1 MKAKFL
7 KISKPCSE
15 NWDNMTALESGN
27 YCDVCA
33 KTVVDFSKLSQMQFS
48 QQMQKSNG
56 NLCARVT
63 QAQLN
68 MLLINLE
75 SSTDYKIPYSN
86 FAAGFMLATTMIAA
100 GQPSQN
106 ENRNVQTEISQSQK
120 KLSEQQTQEK
130 QKPNLSKPE
139 NFTIFK
145 GIVQENS
152 NTPIFN
158 AQITLVTASRQFSA
172 YSLNDGTFSIKIP
185 EDYIDD
191 DNVIRVT
198 YNKITGYN
206 SEDTPRYGS
215 YDYVLSR
222 DEMSSTYLITAYF
235 LIYVTGKTRIAS
247 TQKFERPIPIV
258 LSQGIEINYQ
268 EFAKALQE
276 QKSSCNLEN
285 KEYSYFDSE
294 AAIAIYGQKAKWGL
308 YILNDKIEK

>member
-15 NWDNMTALESGN
+15 NWDNMTTSKSGN

-33 KTVVDFSKLSQMQFS
+33 KTVVDFSKLSQLEIS
-48 QQMQKSNG
+48 KQMQKING
-56 NLCARVT
+56 TVCARIS
-63 QAQLN
+63 QSQLD
-68 MLLINLE
+68 MPLINFD
-75 SSTDYKIPYSN
+75 SSSEYKIPYSN
-86 FAAGFMLATTMIAA
+86 VAASLMLATTMLAA
-100 GQPSQN
+100 GQPMQS
-106 ENRNVQTEISQSQK
+106 ENKVVLTEISQSQK
-120 KLSEQQTQEK
+120 RGTGEKIQEK

-145 GIVQENS
+145 GIVQEDS
-152 NTPIFN
+152 NTPILN

-172 YSLNDGTFSIKIP
+172 YSLDDGTFSIKIP
-185 EDYIDD
+185 NDFIDD

-198 YNKITGYN
+198 YNKIQGYN

-222 DEMSSTYLITAYF
+222 DEMSSTYLITAQF

-247 TQKFERPIPIV
+247 TQNFDRPIPLV
-258 LSQGIEINYQ
+258 LSQGREINFQ
-268 EFAKALQE
+268 EFAKALQG
-276 QKSSCNLEN
+276 QKSTCSLEN
-285 KEYSYFDSE
+285 KEYSYFDSK

-308 YILNDKIEK
+308 YILSDKK